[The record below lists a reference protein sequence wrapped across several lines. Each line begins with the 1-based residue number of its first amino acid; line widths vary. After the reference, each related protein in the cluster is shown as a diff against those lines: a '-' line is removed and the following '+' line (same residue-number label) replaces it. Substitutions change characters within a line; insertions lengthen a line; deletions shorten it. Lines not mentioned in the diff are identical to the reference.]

1 MHLLLKLVLQPIF
14 PWQWNTNHQGNEY
27 NTAIDNNPRYNEDC
41 GVGDAVVSNQNV
53 YYQLRDSADDKQ
65 GDKKNLSSD
74 NGNVY
79 YQLWLLKT
87 SEFSYTIGWTIKLL

>member
-1 MHLLLKLVLQPIF
+1 MQFLLKLVLQPIF
-14 PWQWNTNHQGNEY
+14 PLTMKHEPPGKRVQHRH
-27 NTAIDNNPRYNEDC
+27 PRYNED
-41 GVGDAVVSNQNV
+41 GGDAVVSDQNV

-79 YQLWLLKT
+79 YQL
-87 SEFSYTIGWTIKLL
+87 